1 MKNRSAFRWLTI
13 LVVVTTVGVF
23 LAGTRAAAATITLTG
38 VSNGQVYTNP
48 ASISM
53 TASTTGAVG
62 SDSRIYVYD
71 GNTLL
76 FFRPFNVTNYSMN
89 FIWVDPPIGSHAL
102 RATVKDSSV
111 SNVTSAINVSVV
123 GSGLGFYGISNF
135 VTIPA
140 VPNKDT
146 PTVLGANLIVSNRSS
161 SASGPLRVR
170 FFTTQTY
177 FHDTNQPPNPVFNEN
192 VQGPVLTHSGIV
204 SNATV
209 TFMLLT
215 SSNVTCPIS
224 TGEFG
229 QEGLQYHI
237 YAVLEEQVGIKWA
250 QIDRTKMFSSVPV
263 IFFPYN
269 DGVVGIEPLPN
280 TNTFSYLTNL
290 VIFGPTNIIE
300 GTVTNLF
307 AIGALSDG
315 ATGTVN
321 AAWSATPISIGPT
334 GTMTAPLVN
343 GDTQTMVTATF
354 QRRTTRTATRTV
366 TIRNLVT
373 PPAITAHPTNTVVAI
388 GSNAT
393 FSVTASGDPP
403 LKYQWRRNGTN
414 VVNGTNT
421 TLVITNAQV
430 FTNGT
435 FTVVITNSALA
446 VTSNPAL
453 LTVVARP
460 GLSLPKVLTNKT
472 FQLRISGT
480 TGSVVRVEQSTNL
493 STWFALSNFTML
505 SNPVTF
511 TDPGATNLPRRFY
524 RAWVG
529 P

>member
-1 MKNRSAFRWLTI
+1 MNNRFLFRWLLMLISAATAG
-13 LVVVTTVGVF
+13 LF
-23 LAGTRAAAATITLTG
+23 LAGTPAAAATISLTG
-38 VSNGQVYTNP
+38 VANGQTYTNP
-48 ASISM
+48 ASVSM
-53 TASTTGAVG
+53 LATTTGVVG
-62 SDSRIYVYD
+62 SDSRLYIFD
-71 GNTLL
+71 GNRLL
-76 FFRPFNVTNYSMN
+76 FFRPFNVGSYSMN
-89 FIWVDPPIGSHAL
+89 FVWVDPPIGSHAL
-102 RATVKDSSV
+102 RASVVDSSG
-111 SNVTSAINVSVV
+111 SNGTASITISVV
-123 GSGLGFYGISNF
+123 GTGLGFFSISNF
-135 VTIPA
+135 VT
-140 VPNKDT
+140 VPSPPTKDT
-146 PTVLGANLIVSNRSS
+146 PTVLGASLIVSNRSL

-177 FHDTNQPPNPVFNEN
+177 FYDTNIAPNPVFSEN
-192 VQGPVLTHSGIV
+192 VQGPVLTSGSLA

-209 TFMLLT
+209 TLTLLT

-237 YAVLEEQVGIKWA
+237 YAVLEEQIGIKWA
-250 QIDRTKMFSSVPV
+250 QIDRTKLFSSVPV

-280 TNTFSYLTNL
+280 TNTFAYLTNL
-290 VIFGPTNIIE
+290 VITGPTNIIE

-315 ATGTVN
+315 ATGTVS

-343 GDTQTMVTATF
+343 ADTQTTVTATF
-354 QRRTTRTATRTV
+354 QRRTTRTAVRTV
-366 TIRNLVT
+366 VIKDVPQ
-373 PPAITAHPTNTVVAI
+373 PPGIATQPTNTVVAV

-393 FSVTASGDPP
+393 FSVIATGAPP

-414 VVNGTNT
+414 VANATND
-421 TLVITNAQV
+421 TLVITNAQT
-430 FTNGT
+430 FTNGS
-435 FTVVITNSALA
+435 FTLVVTNSALA

-453 LTVVARP
+453 LTVVVRP
-460 GLSLPKVLTNKT
+460 GLSFPRVLTNKM
-472 FQLRISGT
+472 FQLRINGT
-480 TGSVVRVEQSTNL
+480 TGSIVRVEQSTNL
-493 STWFALSNFTML
+493 TAWFVFSNFTML

-511 TDPGATNLPRRFY
+511 TDPAATNLPKRFY

>member
-1 MKNRSAFRWLTI
+1 MKNRFAFRWLTI
-13 LVVVTTVGVF
+13 LVVVTMVGGF
-23 LAGTRAAAATITLTG
+23 LVGTRAAAATITLVG

-48 ASISM
+48 ASLSM

-62 SDSRIYVYD
+62 SDSRIYIYN

-76 FFRPFNVTNYSMN
+76 FFRPFNVANYSMN

-102 RATVKDSSV
+102 RASVKDSSV
-111 SNVTSAINVSVV
+111 SNVTSAVNISVV
-123 GSGLGFYGISNF
+123 GSGLGFYGVSNF

-146 PTVLGANLIVSNRSS
+146 PTVLGANLVVSNRSS

-177 FHDTNQPPNPVFNEN
+177 FHDTNQPPNPIFNEN
-192 VQGPVLTHSGIV
+192 VQGPVLINSGIV
-204 SNATV
+204 SNATA
-209 TFMLLT
+209 TFTLLA

-229 QEGLQYHI
+229 QEGLQFHI

-307 AIGALSDG
+307 AIAALSDG

-321 AAWSATPISIGPT
+321 AAWSATPIPIGAT
-334 GTMTAPLVN
+334 GTMTAPLV
-343 GDTQTMVTATF
+343 GMDTPTTVTASF

-366 TIRNLVT
+366 IIRDQVQ
-373 PPAITAHPTNTVVAI
+373 PPVITAQPTNTFVAI

-393 FSVTASGDPP
+393 FSVTATGAPP
-403 LKYQWRRNGTN
+403 ITYRWRRNGTN
-414 VVNGTNT
+414 VINGTNN
-421 TLVITNAQV
+421 TLVITNAQF

-435 FTVVITNSALA
+435 FTVVVTNAALA
-446 VTSNPAL
+446 VISNPAL

-460 GLSLPKVLTNKT
+460 GFASPKVLTNKT
-472 FQLRISGT
+472 FQFRISGT
-480 TGSVVRVEQSTNL
+480 TGSVIRIEQSTNL
-493 STWFALSNFTML
+493 SSWLFLSNLTIL

-511 TDPGATNLPRRFY
+511 TDPGATNLPKRFY